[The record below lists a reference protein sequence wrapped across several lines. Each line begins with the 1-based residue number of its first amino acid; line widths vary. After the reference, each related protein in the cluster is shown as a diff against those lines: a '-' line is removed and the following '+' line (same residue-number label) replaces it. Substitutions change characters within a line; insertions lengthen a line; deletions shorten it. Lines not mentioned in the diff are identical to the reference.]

1 MHGDLMQLYSDL
13 IYDVI
18 DRSDDVDH
26 DVNDD
31 IDRILVYVF
40 YAWLSDWIVVTVVQH
55 KACRDSAI

>member
-1 MHGDLMQLYSDL
+1 MHSDLMQLHSDL

-31 IDRILVYVF
+31 VDRILVYVF
-40 YAWLSDWIVVTVVQH
+40 YAWLSDWIVVTVV
-55 KACRDSAI
+55 

>member
-26 DVNDD
+26 DVDDD

-40 YAWLSDWIVVTVVQH
+40 YAWLSDWIVVTVV
-55 KACRDSAI
+55 